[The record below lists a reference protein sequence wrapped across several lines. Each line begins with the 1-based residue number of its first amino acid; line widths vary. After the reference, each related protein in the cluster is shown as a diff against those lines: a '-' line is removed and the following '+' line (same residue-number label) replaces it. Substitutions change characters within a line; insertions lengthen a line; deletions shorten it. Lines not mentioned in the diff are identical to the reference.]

1 MLTIASIV
9 LAYLLG
15 SVSCAII
22 VSKIAKLPDPR
33 TQGSGNAGATNVLR
47 IGGKKQAA
55 IVLIGDLLKGLIA
68 IWIGYLLHVSG
79 MKLGFVGLAA
89 VIGHIFP
96 VYFGFKGGKGV
107 ATALGVVFGLSLI
120 SGVLMAASWAAI
132 AFTLRYS
139 SLASLIAVILAPVFL
154 VIFAKASYGIPVA
167 CIALLIIWKHKD
179 NIVRLQNKTESK
191 IGF

>member
-1 MLTIASIV
+1 MLTFVAII

-15 SVSCAII
+15 SLSCAII
-22 VSKIAKLPDPR
+22 VSKIGNSPDPR
-33 TQGSGNAGATNVLR
+33 TQGSGNAGATNMLR

-68 IWIGYLLHVSG
+68 IWIGYALHVSG
-79 MKLGFVGLAA
+79 MKLGLVGLAA

-107 ATALGVVFGLSLI
+107 ATAIGVVLGLSLI

-132 AFTLRYS
+132 AFALRYS

-154 VIFAKASYGIPVA
+154 VIFAKVGYAIPVI
-167 CIALLIIWKHKD
+167 CIALLIIWKHKE

-191 IGF
+191 IAF